1 MFSPTYA
8 SQPFAPLVHESGNLL
23 CEKHVSRGNADQ
35 AIRDADYALMYHYET
50 PYTEHAFLEPECAVA
65 YPDED
70 GLTILSTD
78 QGAYDTARRS
88 PVCWGFPRKRSM

>member
-1 MFSPTYA
+1 MEQAKALVEIDYEPLKPVFSPTYA

-23 CEKHVSRGNADQ
+23 CEKHVSRGNANQ
-35 AIRDADYALMYHYET
+35 AIRDADYVLMYHYET

-78 QGAYDTARRS
+78 QGAS
-88 PVCWGFPRKRSM
+88 